1 MSSLH
6 KKYSHTRSA
15 TPNGMKFYSFKKKH
29 LVLFIF
35 AFLFAIPA
43 LAQNT
48 PSESTAEIF
57 LRNLRVGERG
67 EDVQILQKV
76 LNSSSETKLAES
88 GPGAPGEETTYFG
101 ELTKGAVVK
110 FQEKYA
116 PEILFPIQLAQG
128 TGFVGPMTR
137 KKLNEAAVSAG
148 ITATMQGTSSAE
160 ISSGLGTGTG
170 GSSQGSTGQTTAIKP
185 KITSLSPT
193 SGINGTTIIIS
204 GEGFTPTDNTIQT
217 TLLTSNNL
225 PSKDGR
231 TIEFKFYSDMINNM
245 LGVDAMKQEGVT
257 LEDYIADLN
266 DIQIAHPES
275 AFPSGKP
282 RVIPT
287 FIAVS
292 NKNGVSNQVEFSL
305 DMDTTHYFGTS
316 TPTVSM
322 NTKERFPVLQKI
334 TGFVSNIIAIN
345 VAEAR
350 RRGPSQ
356 YDLAKRAA
364 DSQWSSFMGSASGGG
379 GMGPGPA
386 FGGKV
391 IASIPCACSYSTAF
405 TIAPVSGP
413 PGPYNAAWGSAFG
426 VSIKANYS
434 LYIPFGFGYW
444 VLGYS
449 VPQGVGVCSI
459 WVVIACFNYN
469 VTNVLPAIGVGS
481 SLGV

>member
-1 MSSLH
+1 MIS
-6 KKYSHTRSA
+6 KNHTSA
-15 TPNGMKFYSFKKKH
+15 TAII
-29 LVLFIF
+29 LAATL
-35 AFLFAIPA
+35 LFASTA
-43 LAQNT
+43 FAQNT
-48 PSESTAEIF
+48 NSGNEIF
-57 LRNLRVGERG
+57 SRNLRVGERG

-76 LNSSSETKLAES
+76 LNSLPETKLAES

-116 PEILFPIQLAQG
+116 TEILFPIQLVQG

-137 KKLNEAAVSAG
+137 KKLNEAAVEAG
-148 ITATMQGTSSAE
+148 ITVNTQGISGSGTSSG
-160 ISSGLGTGTG
+160 SGTVTG
-170 GSSQGSTGQTTAIKP
+170 GTSQGSTGQTTAVKP

-204 GEGFTPTDNTIQT
+204 GEGFTPTNNTIQT

-275 AFPSGKP
+275 AFPSGKS

-316 TPTVSM
+316 TPTVST
-322 NTKERFPVLQKI
+322 NTKERFPVLQKV
-334 TGFVSNIIAIN
+334 TGFISNIITVN
-345 VAEAR
+345 TAEAR

-364 DSQWSSFMGSASGGG
+364 DSQWGNFMGSASGGG
-379 GMGPGPA
+379 GGGGPGPA
-386 FGGKV
+386 FGGNV
-391 IASIPCACSYSTAF
+391 IMSIPCLCSASTAF
-405 TIAPVSGP
+405 TVRPVSGP
-413 PGPYNAAWGSAFG
+413 PGPYNASWYSTA
-426 VSIKANYS
+426 IKLNYS
-434 LYIPFGFGYW
+434 LFIPFYAGYW
-444 VLGYS
+444 VLGS
-449 VPQGVGVCSI
+449 AAPQGSGVCSI
-459 WVVIACFNYN
+459 WVIISCFNYN
-469 VTNVLPAIGVGS
+469 ATEILPVPGIGS
-481 SLGV
+481 SLTV

>member
-6 KKYSHTRSA
+6 KKHSHTRSA
-15 TPNGMKFYSFKKKH
+15 TSNGMKSYPFKKKH

-76 LNSSSETKLAES
+76 LNSLPETKLAES

-204 GEGFTPTDNTIQT
+204 GEGFTPTENTIRT
-217 TLLTSNNL
+217 TFDLF
-225 PSKDGR
+225 
-231 TIEFKFYSDMINNM
+231 ENM
-245 LGVDAMKQEGVT
+245 
-257 LEDYIADLN
+257 
-266 DIQIAHPES
+266 P
-275 AFPSGKP
+275 
-282 RVIPT
+282 
-287 FIAVS
+287 
-292 NKNGVSNQVEFSL
+292 
-305 DMDTTHYFGTS
+305 
-316 TPTVSM
+316 
-322 NTKERFPVLQKI
+322 
-334 TGFVSNIIAIN
+334 
-345 VAEAR
+345 
-350 RRGPSQ
+350 
-356 YDLAKRAA
+356 
-364 DSQWSSFMGSASGGG
+364 
-379 GMGPGPA
+379 
-386 FGGKV
+386 
-391 IASIPCACSYSTAF
+391 
-405 TIAPVSGP
+405 
-413 PGPYNAAWGSAFG
+413 
-426 VSIKANYS
+426 
-434 LYIPFGFGYW
+434 
-444 VLGYS
+444 
-449 VPQGVGVCSI
+449 
-459 WVVIACFNYN
+459 
-469 VTNVLPAIGVGS
+469 
-481 SLGV
+481 